1 MKSHLFARLS
11 ITYKIILTVVIVL
24 LICLAAFVVLLNRF
38 VENQMRLT
46 YTQSVHTL
54 FNAFEDGVKGSLE
67 RGQMK
72 NFQKLLLHQKQINGV
87 MAVNLYDRKGA
98 VNLSSNTLDKAE
110 PLPDGLLSRIREEKT
125 QVMQK
130 SDTRLVIF
138 GPQPVVADCIRCHP
152 TWKQGEI
159 GGILSLT
166 YDLSALN
173 TVISKLKYFT
183 TAGSIIL
190 LFIMSFMVFIAI
202 QKMVKNPIFSV
213 LSGLKDAAEGDGD
226 LTKRLR
232 ITSADEL
239 GSLSRWF
246 NTFVEKLQGIIRD
259 IANNS
264 EKQNRSSAELLDIS
278 KKMSDAAGIM
288 TERSNTVAA
297 AAVDVSDNMTST
309 AAAAE
314 QSSNNIEMVSSAA
327 EEMSAM
333 IGKIAKNTEET
344 RKNSQYAVSRTQKAA
359 DSIKNLEHSAQ
370 EIGDVV
376 ETINDISE
384 QTNLLSLN
392 ATIEAARAGESGR
405 GFAVVASEIKLLAKQ
420 TADATYEIQGK
431 VIRIQDS
438 TRQAISEISEISNA
452 IDSVNAMIDTITTS
466 VEKQSGT
473 TREIAGNVSQAALG
487 IQEVTLNVTESS
499 KKVKKIAS
507 DIDDVHQAALGIS
520 DRSSEINA
528 SADRLSQISKTLKT
542 SVDQFKI

>member
-1 MKSHLFARLS
+1 MRFRLFARLS
-11 ITYKIILTVVIVL
+11 ITYKIIFTVVIVL
-24 LICLAAFVVLLNRF
+24 LICLAASVALLNRF
-38 VENQMRLT
+38 VDNQMRLT

-72 NFQKLLLHQKQINGV
+72 NFQKLLHHQRQINGV
-87 MAVNLYDRKGA
+87 MEVNLYDRKGA
-98 VNLSSNTLDKAE
+98 VNLSSSELDKAE
-110 PLPDGLLSRIREEKT
+110 PLPEGLLSRIWEEKALI
-125 QVMQK
+125 MQK
-130 SDTRLVIF
+130 YDSRLVIF

-152 TWKQGEI
+152 TWEKGEI
-159 GGILSLT
+159 GGILSLA

-183 TAGSIIL
+183 TAGSVIL
-190 LFIMSFMVFIAI
+190 LFIMSCMVFIAI
-202 QKMVKNPIFSV
+202 QKMVKKPIFNV

-226 LTKRLR
+226 LTRRLSVA
-232 ITSADEL
+232 SADEL
-239 GSLSRWF
+239 GSLAKWF
-246 NTFVEKLQGIIRD
+246 NAFVEKLQWIIRD

-264 EKQNRSSAELLDIS
+264 EKQSASSAELLEIS

-288 TERSNTVAA
+288 TERSDAVAA
-297 AAVDVSDNMTST
+297 AAVDVRDNMTST

-333 IGKIAKNTEET
+333 IGAIAKNTEET
-344 RKNSQYAVSRTQKAA
+344 RKNSQYAVSKTQKAT
-359 DSIKNLEHSAQ
+359 DSIKNLELSAQ

-376 ETINDISE
+376 ETINEISE

-392 ATIEAARAGESGR
+392 ATIEAARAGESGK
-405 GFAVVASEIKLLAKQ
+405 GFAVVANEIKTLAQQ
-420 TADATYEIQGK
+420 TAGATHEIQEK
-431 VIRIQDS
+431 VLRIQDS
-438 TRQAISEISEISNA
+438 TRQAISEILEISNA
-452 IDSVNAMIDTITTS
+452 IDSVNSMIDTITIGID
-466 VEKQSGT
+466 EQSGT

-487 IQEVTLNVTESS
+487 IQEVTRNVMESS
-499 KKVKKIAS
+499 KKVQKIAR
-507 DIDDVHQAALGIS
+507 DIDDVHQAALGMS

-542 SVDQFKI
+542 SVDQFKA

>member
-24 LICLAAFVVLLNRF
+24 LICLAASVVLLNRF

-125 QVMQK
+125 QIIQK

-152 TWKQGEI
+152 TWKKGEI

-166 YDLSALN
+166 YHLGALN

-183 TAGSIIL
+183 TAGSVIL

-239 GSLSRWF
+239 GSLARWF

-264 EKQNRSSAELLDIS
+264 EKQNISSAELLDIS

-288 TERSNTVAA
+288 TEKSNDVAA

-344 RKNSQYAVSRTQKAA
+344 RQNSQYAVSRTQKAA
-359 DSIKNLEHSAQ
+359 DSIKHLEHSAQ

-405 GFAVVASEIKLLAKQ
+405 GFAVVANEIKLLAKQ

>member
-24 LICLAAFVVLLNRF
+24 LICLAASVALLNRF

-72 NFQKLLLHQKQINGV
+72 NFQKLLLRQKQINGV
-87 MAVNLYDRKGA
+87 MAVNLYDREGA

-125 QVMQK
+125 QIIQK

-138 GPQPVVADCIRCHP
+138 GPQSVVPDCIRCHP
-152 TWKQGEI
+152 TWKKGEI
-159 GGILSLT
+159 GGILSLA
-166 YDLSALN
+166 YDLGALN

-183 TAGSIIL
+183 TAGSVIL

-202 QKMVKNPIFSV
+202 QKMVKKPIFCV

-239 GSLSRWF
+239 GSLARWF

-264 EKQNRSSAELLDIS
+264 EKQNISSAELLDIS
-278 KKMSDAAGIM
+278 NKMSDAAGIM
-288 TERSNTVAA
+288 AERSNTVAA
-297 AAVDVSDNMTST
+297 AAVDVSDNMRST

-314 QSSNNIEMVSSAA
+314 QSSNNIGMVSSAA
-327 EEMSAM
+327 EEMSTM

-344 RKNSQYAVSRTQKAA
+344 RENSQYAVSRTQKAA
-359 DSIKNLEHSAQ
+359 DSIKTLEQSAR

-405 GFAVVASEIKLLAKQ
+405 GFAVVANEIKILAKQ

-452 IDSVNAMIDTITTS
+452 IDSVNSMIDTITTS

-487 IQEVTLNVTESS
+487 IQEVTRNVTESS
-499 KKVKKIAS
+499 KKVQKIAS
-507 DIDDVHQAALGIS
+507 DIDDVHQAALGMS

-528 SADRLSQISKTLKT
+528 SADRLSQISKILKT

>member
-1 MKSHLFARLS
+1 MKSNLFARLS
-11 ITYKIILTVVIVL
+11 ITYKIIFTVVLVL
-24 LICLAAFVVLLNRF
+24 LICLAASVTLLNRF
-38 VENQMRLT
+38 VENQMRQT
-46 YTQSVHTL
+46 YNQSVHTL

-72 NFQKLLLHQKQINGV
+72 NFQTLLNRQKKINGV
-87 MAVNLYDRKGA
+87 IAVNLYDRKG
-98 VNLSSNTLDKAE
+98 VIDLSSHALDSAE
-110 PLPDGLLSRIREEKT
+110 PLPDGLLSRIREEK
-125 QVMQK
+125 MQIMQE
-130 SDTRLVIF
+130 SDNQLVIF

-159 GGILSLT
+159 GGILSLA

-183 TAGSIIL
+183 TAGSVIL

-202 QKMVKNPIFSV
+202 QRMVKKPIFNV

-226 LTKRLR
+226 LTKRLC

-239 GSLSRWF
+239 GSLSKWF

-264 EKQNRSSAELLDIS
+264 EKQNTSSAELLEIS

-314 QSSNNIEMVSSAA
+314 QSSGNIEMVSSAA

-333 IGKIAKNTEET
+333 IEKIAKSTEET
-344 RKNSQYAVSRTQKAA
+344 RENSQYAVARTQKAT
-359 DSIKNLEHSAQ
+359 DSIKNLDLSAQ
-370 EIGDVV
+370 EIEGVV

-405 GFAVVASEIKLLAKQ
+405 GFAVVANEIKILAKQ
-420 TADATYEIQGK
+420 TADATDEIQEK

-452 IDSVNAMIDTITTS
+452 IDSVNSMIDTITTS

-473 TREIAGNVSQAALG
+473 TREIADNVSQAALG
-487 IQEVTLNVTESS
+487 IQEVTHNVMDSS
-499 KKVKKIAS
+499 EKVQKIAG
-507 DIDDVHQAALGIS
+507 DIDEFHQAALGMS

-542 SVDQFKI
+542 SVDQFKT

>member
-24 LICLAAFVVLLNRF
+24 LICLAASVALLNRF

-46 YTQSVHTL
+46 YNQSVHTL

-72 NFQKLLLHQKQINGV
+72 NFQKLLTRQKQINGV

-98 VNLSSNTLDKAE
+98 VNLSSHALDKAD
-110 PLPDGLLSRIREEKT
+110 PLPDELLSRIREEKT
-125 QVMQK
+125 QIMQK
-130 SDTRLVIF
+130 SDNRLVIF

-152 TWKQGEI
+152 TWKKGEI
-159 GGILSLT
+159 GGILSLA

-173 TVISKLKYFT
+173 TVISKLKHFT
-183 TAGSIIL
+183 TAGSVVL
-190 LFIMSFMVFIAI
+190 LFIMSLMVFIAI
-202 QKMVKNPIFSV
+202 QRMVKKPILSV

-226 LTKRLR
+226 LTKRLS

-239 GSLSRWF
+239 GSLSKWF

-264 EKQNRSSAELLDIS
+264 EKQNTSSAELLEIS
-278 KKMSDAAGIM
+278 EKMSDAAGIM
-288 TERSNTVAA
+288 TERSNAVAT
-297 AAVDVSDNMTST
+297 AAVEVSDNMTST

-314 QSSNNIEMVSSAA
+314 QSSGNIEMVSSAA
-327 EEMSAM
+327 EEMSTM

-344 RKNSQYAVSRTQKAA
+344 RENSQYAVSRTQKAT
-359 DSIKNLEHSAQ
+359 DSIKSLDQSAQ

-376 ETINDISE
+376 ETINEISE

-392 ATIEAARAGESGR
+392 ATIEAARAGESGK
-405 GFAVVASEIKLLAKQ
+405 GFAVVANEIKTLAKQ
-420 TADATYEIQGK
+420 TAEATDEIQGK

-438 TRQAISEISEISNA
+438 TRQAISEILEISNA
-452 IDSVNAMIDTITTS
+452 IDSVNSMIDTMTTS
-466 VEKQSGT
+466 MEKQSGT
-473 TREIAGNVSQAALG
+473 TREIADNVSQAALG
-487 IQEVTLNVTESS
+487 IQHVTHNVMESS
-499 KKVKKIAS
+499 KKVQKIAN
-507 DIDDVHQAALGIS
+507 DIDEFHQAALSMS
-520 DRSSEINA
+520 DRSSEINS